1 MTPSNLK
8 YVYSYNGNRRE
19 EIVDFDNG
27 LKIEKKLCI
36 LTEEVTSW
44 KSFTVTLQTILDP
57 TKRYTHTWNLTDT
70 GTGLSGWNP
79 ERMRTNPVVRP

>member
-36 LTEEVTSW
+36 LTEEVTSGIFHRNPSDNSRSYKEIYSYLEFDRHGNW
-44 KSFTVTLQTILDP
+44 INRVESRTDENKS
-57 TKRYTHTWNLTDT
+57 
-70 GTGLSGWNP
+70 GGSA
-79 ERMRTNPVVRP
+79 